1 MIEAGKL
8 LKNKQ
13 VIHISIVMIILKTCT
28 LVIIKGLIK
37 IGIELLVNLDFRK
50 IMPLNMVEM
59 EMLIKKEVTMVM

>member
-1 MIEAGKL
+1 
-8 LKNKQ
+8 
-13 VIHISIVMIILKTCT
+13 MIILKTCT